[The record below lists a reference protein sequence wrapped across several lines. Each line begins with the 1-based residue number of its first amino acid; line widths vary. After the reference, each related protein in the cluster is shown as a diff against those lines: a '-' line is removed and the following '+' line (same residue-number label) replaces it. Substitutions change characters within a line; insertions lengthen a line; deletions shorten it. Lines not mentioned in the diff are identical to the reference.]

1 MGTEQPGAVLT
12 CMKPTRI
19 FLADDHAILREGLKH
34 ILNTLPGCE
43 VVGEAGD
50 GQQALEQIEQLKPD
64 IAVMDISMPV
74 LTGIEVTRRVR
85 RYYPDI
91 KVIILSRH
99 DNEEYVYQ
107 LLQYGVHGYIVK
119 EEAGDDLIR
128 AVEAVLQ
135 GETYLSPRIAKKVVS
150 DFRAGGRTSREG
162 PISEQFSVLTNRE
175 REVLKLIAEGL
186 SNEEIARALWISPRT
201 AKVHRA
207 NIMKKLDVHKVA
219 DLVKYAI
226 KAGLVEA

>member
-1 MGTEQPGAVLT
+1 MG
-12 CMKPTRI
+12 KPVRI
-19 FLADDHAILREGLKH
+19 FLADDHTILREGLKH
-34 ILNTLPGCE
+34 ILTTLPDCE

-50 GQQALEQIEQLKPD
+50 GQQALEAIEQLKPD

-74 LTGIEVTRRVR
+74 TTGIEVTRKLR
-85 RYYPDI
+85 RYHPDI
-91 KVIILSRH
+91 KIIVLSRH

-107 LLQYGVHGYIVK
+107 LLKYGIHGYIVK
-119 EEAGDDLIR
+119 EEAGDDLLR
-128 AVEAVLQ
+128 AVEAVLK
-135 GETYLSPRIAKKVVS
+135 GETYLSPRIAKKVMS
-150 DFRAGGRTSREG
+150 DFRAGGRKDNDA
-162 PISEQFSVLTNRE
+162 PIAQQFSVLTNRE
-175 REVLKLIAEGL
+175 REILKLIAEGM
-186 SNEEIARALWISPRT
+186 SNEEIAKALWISPRT

>member
-1 MGTEQPGAVLT
+1 MG
-12 CMKPTRI
+12 KPVRI
-19 FLADDHAILREGLKH
+19 FLADDHTILREGLKH
-34 ILNTLPGCE
+34 ILTTLPDCE

-50 GQQALEQIEQLKPD
+50 GQQALEAIEQLKPD

-74 LTGIEVTRRVR
+74 TTGIEVTRKLR
-85 RYYPDI
+85 RYHPDI
-91 KVIILSRH
+91 KIIVLSRH

-107 LLQYGVHGYIVK
+107 LLKYGIHGYIVK
-119 EEAGDDLIR
+119 EEAGDDLLR
-128 AVEAVLQ
+128 AVEAVLK
-135 GETYLSPRIAKKVVS
+135 GETYLSPRIAKKVMS
-150 DFRAGGRTSREG
+150 DFRAGSRKENDA
-162 PISEQFSVLTNRE
+162 PIAQQFSVLTNRE
-175 REVLKLIAEGL
+175 REILKLIAEGM
-186 SNEEIARALWISPRT
+186 SNEEIAKALWISPRT